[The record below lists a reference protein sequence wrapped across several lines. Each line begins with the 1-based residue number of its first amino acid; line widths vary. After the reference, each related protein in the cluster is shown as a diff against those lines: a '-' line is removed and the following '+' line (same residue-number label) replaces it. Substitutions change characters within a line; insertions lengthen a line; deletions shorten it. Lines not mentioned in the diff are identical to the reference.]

1 MLRQW
6 QRQWIARLQKVDP
19 LVGVL
24 PEDSWTVHHQSACRI
39 YQNNIQQ
46 RLTESLAFIYPALL
60 TAMGEELFA
69 ELVSTFIAAD
79 LPTDPDLMRYGEHLA
94 SFLTL
99 QGGVDP
105 DRTRHD
111 FAGLARLEWF
121 FHMSAFVY
129 EHPFD
134 LYESGAPIPLGNL
147 SGKTLYLDQQ
157 PPLLRTS
164 KPIIRSVILHHD
176 VELESLG
183 EDANDAP
190 TIFGICAVNH
200 PGWPRFLALSAGEY
214 AFIRLL
220 TRVGN
225 SLEDA
230 LLWGLYS
237 QPDGRFN
244 LILQSFQNGG
254 ILSIRPSE

>member
-6 QRQWIARLQKVDP
+6 QSQWIARLQKVEP

-24 PEDSWTVHHQSACRI
+24 SKDSSTAQHQSFFRI

-60 TAMGEELFA
+60 TAMGDVPFA
-69 ELVSTFIAAD
+69 ELVSAFSAVD
-79 LPTDPDLMRYGEHLA
+79 LPIDPDLMRYGEHLA

-99 QGGVDP
+99 PGGVHHG
-105 DRTRHD
+105 RTPHD

-121 FHMSAFVY
+121 IHASAFVY
-129 EHPFD
+129 EHPSD

-157 PPLLRTS
+157 PPLLRTT
-164 KPIIRSVILHHD
+164 KPIVMSVILHHD
-176 VELESLG
+176 VELKSLD
-183 EDANDAP
+183 ENTNDAL
-190 TIFGICAVNH
+190 TIFGFCALNH
-200 PGWPRFLALSAGEY
+200 PEGLRFLALSAGEY
-214 AFIRLL
+214 AFLRLL
-220 TRVGN
+220 TQIGN

-244 LILQSFQNGG
+244 RILQSFQNAG
-254 ILSIRPSE
+254 ILSIRPTE